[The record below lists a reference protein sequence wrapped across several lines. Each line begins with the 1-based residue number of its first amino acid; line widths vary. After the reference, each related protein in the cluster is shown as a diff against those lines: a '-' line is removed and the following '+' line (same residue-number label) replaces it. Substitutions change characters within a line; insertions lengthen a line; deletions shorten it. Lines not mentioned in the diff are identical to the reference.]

1 MDTRRDVF
9 QAMADPTRREIITL
23 LARQSLTPNAV
34 ADSFDVSRQAISK
47 HIKILTECGLILI
60 QQQGRERY
68 CFIQAEKLDEV
79 SDWLNNFRKAWDH
92 RFSKLDKVLDQLKTT
107 KKQK

>member
-47 HIKILTECGLILI
+47 HIRILTECGLILI
-60 QQQGRERY
+60 QQQGRERH
-68 CFIQAEKLDEV
+68 CFIQPEKLDEV
-79 SDWLNNFRKAWDH
+79 SDWLDNFKNAWDH
-92 RFSKLDKVLDQLKTT
+92 RLSKLDKVLDQLKKN
-107 KKQK
+107 KKKK

>member
-23 LARQSLTPNAV
+23 LAHQSLTPNAV

-92 RFSKLDKVLDQLKTT
+92 RFSKLDKVLDQLKKN
-107 KKQK
+107 KK